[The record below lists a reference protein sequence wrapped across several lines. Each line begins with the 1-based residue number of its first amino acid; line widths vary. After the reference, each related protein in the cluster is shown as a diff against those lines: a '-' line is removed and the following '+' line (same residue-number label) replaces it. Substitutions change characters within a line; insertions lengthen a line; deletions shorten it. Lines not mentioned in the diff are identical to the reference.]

1 MPSSGREAAIREIS
15 QRDHSVDRRTRPT
28 LTDIFGS
35 LVFNEDVQRQRLP
48 APVFSALQRN
58 RETGEAPDAA
68 TVDAVANA
76 MREWAVEHGATH
88 FTHWFQP
95 MTGLTAEKHDSF
107 LALQGD
113 SGIIN
118 EFSGK
123 SLVRG
128 EPDASSFPSGGL
140 RSTFEARGY
149 TLWDP
154 SSPAFLREGPR
165 GLTLSIPTMFCS
177 WTGEALDKKT
187 PLLRSEQAISKA
199 AVRLINLLG
208 NDEVTRVYG
217 TIGNEQ
223 EYFLIDNA
231 FVKLR
236 PDLNIAGRTLL
247 GAQPPKGQE
256 LDDHYFGEIS
266 QRALAFMEEC
276 EEELWKLGIP
286 LKTRHN
292 EVAPMQFEFAPL
304 HRPSGVALDQNMLTM
319 EVLRIV
325 AKRHHFKCLLHE
337 KPFARVNG
345 SGKHLNWSLADNLG
359 NNLLEPGET
368 PHANLQFIL
377 FLTAVI
383 RAVDQYGDLLRM
395 SIANA
400 GNDHRLGANE
410 APPAII
416 SIFLGS
422 ELEEIVTALIERR
435 TPRPADGDQI
445 RLGVDSLPPLPR
457 DMTDRNRTS
466 PFAFTGQKFEFRAVG
481 SSQSTA
487 YPATVLNTAVAD
499 ALESIADEIEK
510 LPKGPE
516 LRGALE
522 GMVADILS
530 QHRRILFS
538 GDNYTAEW
546 EEEAERRGLPNLKGT
561 PSAIA
566 VFADAKN
573 VELLHRMNV
582 LTPRETL
589 SRQTVLFENYI
600 SAIRIEADSTL
611 DLAAT
616 SVLPVAIRHQRN
628 LAESILKTTEACPG
642 IDLGSQQ
649 KSLRELSAIIAG
661 LHKGLDDLGQQLGR
675 LSEMSGAQ
683 ASDEALF
690 CRNDLIP
697 AMDFVRE
704 QCDQLEDLVDDD
716 LWPLPKY
723 REMLFVH

>member
-1 MPSSGREAAIREIS
+1 MPSPGREAAIREIS
-15 QRDHSVDRRTRPT
+15 SRDRSIDTSLRSP
-28 LTDIFGS
+28 LTELFGS
-35 LVFNEDVQRQRLP
+35 LVFNEEVQRQRLP
-48 APVFSALQRN
+48 AQVFNALQRN
-58 RETGEAPDAA
+58 LGTGEAPDNS

-88 FTHWFQP
+88 YTHWFQP

-107 LALQGD
+107 LALQD
-113 SGIIN
+113 DNRIIN

-123 SLVRG
+123 ALVRG

-165 GLTLSIPTMFCS
+165 GLTLCIPTTFCS

-187 PLLRSEQAISKA
+187 PLLRSEQAISRA
-199 AVRLINLLG
+199 AVRLIRLLG
-208 NDEVTRVYG
+208 NDEVTRVHG

-223 EYFLIDNA
+223 EYFLIDRA
-231 FVKLR
+231 FVQLR
-236 PDLNIAGRTLL
+236 PDLTIAGRTLL

-266 QRALAFMEEC
+266 QRALAFMQEC

-304 HRPSGVALDQNMLTM
+304 HRSSSVALDQNMLTM
-319 EVLRIV
+319 EVLKIV
-325 AKRHHFKCLLHE
+325 ALRHGFKCLLHE

-345 SGKHLNWSLADNLG
+345 SGKHMNWSMADNLG
-359 NNLLEPGET
+359 NNLLEPGST
-368 PHANLQFIL
+368 PHDNLQFIL
-377 FLTAVI
+377 FLTAII
-383 RAVDQYGDLLRM
+383 RAVDLHGDLLRM

-422 ELEEIVTALIERR
+422 ELEEIVEALIEGRAPRR
-435 TPRPADGDQI
+435 PDGEDI
-445 RLGVDSLPPLPR
+445 RLGVDALPALPR

-487 YPATVLNTAVAD
+487 YPATVLNAAVA
-499 ALESIADEIEK
+499 ESIEYIADELEK
-510 LPKGPE
+510 LKSDEDP
-516 LRGALE
+516 RGAM
-522 GMVADILS
+522 GRVISQVLS

-538 GDNYTAEW
+538 GDNYSEAWEKEAAE
-546 EEEAERRGLPNLKGT
+546 RGLPNLKGA
-561 PSAIA
+561 PSAIE
-566 VFADAKN
+566 VFANEKN
-573 VELLHRMNV
+573 LDLLERMQV

-589 SRQTVLFENYI
+589 SRQTVLFDNYI
-600 SAIRIEADSTL
+600 SAIRIEADSTH

-616 SVLPVAIRHQRN
+616 CVLPAAIRYQGAS
-628 LAESILKTTEACPG
+628 AESILKTAEACPG
-642 IDLGSQQ
+642 IDLTTQQ
-649 KSLRELSAIIAG
+649 KSLRDLSALIAELQRG
-661 LHKGLDDLGQQLGR
+661 LDALGAKLDDLAAMTG
-675 LSEMSGAQ
+675 SAQ
-683 ASDEALF
+683 EQAHY
-690 CRNDLIP
+690 CRKDLIP
-697 AMDFVRE
+697 AMEFVRD

-716 LWPLPKY
+716 IWPLPKY
-723 REMLFVH
+723 SEMLFIH